1 MSTSGVLRHW
11 MPEPADSS
19 LSRRGAWIGL
29 RTLRQRPKIV
39 DHTPSGE
46 PIFEVRSVRLLLQ
59 PDADHFNRL
68 ETCSKCGR
76 NVPGGPV
83 FDLADLDRP
92 SNPLICTTCVQAVA
106 KPTLL
111 RSGGRRPPPERP
123 PAPRKPVE
131 TPVATPEP
139 KAAAAADPPG
149 PAAVEAAERSAKAAV
164 AQDDLRQSLQTATQL
179 IEAQRRDLGALS
191 EAVRETRAE
200 LRSATESQGT
210 LAQAQQQLHERMT
223 AFAEHSERFTGP
235 GAASSEVERD
245 LRHNLQFVTE
255 LLQAQQRELAALSAA
270 LVETRNDLHAV
281 TESHQALARSQQDLG
296 RRLVDMAPSDP
307 PSAGNAQR
315 TEALE
320 RGLEEMSARLTEGLA
335 RARAETT
342 DLVAQLRK
350 DVGALSRAVEAQR
363 HQFETAGDAGVRAEL
378 SGLTQAVAGL
388 RTSSGTHG
396 DRLEALEDQVKD
408 VAVRLSSL
416 IDAERAALP
425 APVGDG
431 AAGLPGRVA
440 GGGLLDALDRQLR
453 DAEGRLARLSGHSR
467 TSRAE

>member
-1 MSTSGVLRHW
+1 

-111 RSGGRRPPPERP
+111 RSGMRRPPPERP
-123 PAPRKPVE
+123 AVPPKPAE
-131 TPVATPEP
+131 TP
-139 KAAAAADPPG
+139 AAAPDPTAAGTDRPG
-149 PAAVEAAERSAKAAV
+149 PTAVEEAERAAKVGV
-164 AQDDLRQSLQTATQL
+164 AQDDLRHDLQTVTQL
-179 IEAQRRDLGALS
+179 VEAQQRDLGALS
-191 EAVRETRAE
+191 EAVREAQAE

-223 AFAEHSERFTGP
+223 AFAEHSQQVTGA
-235 GAASSEVERD
+235 GATRSEVERD

-255 LLQAQQRELAALSAA
+255 LLQAQQRELSALSAA
-270 LVETRNDLHAV
+270 LVETRSDLHAV
-281 TESHQALARSQQDLG
+281 TESHQTLAHSQQDLG
-296 RRLVDMAPSDP
+296 RRLVDLAPP
-307 PSAGNAQR
+307 RAQR
-315 TEALE
+315 
-320 RGLEEMSARLTEGLA
+320 
-335 RARAETT
+335 
-342 DLVAQLRK
+342 
-350 DVGALSRAVEAQR
+350 
-363 HQFETAGDAGVRAEL
+363 
-378 SGLTQAVAGL
+378 
-388 RTSSGTHG
+388 
-396 DRLEALEDQVKD
+396 
-408 VAVRLSSL
+408 
-416 IDAERAALP
+416 
-425 APVGDG
+425 AP
-431 AAGLPGRVA
+431 AAGLGA
-440 GGGLLDALDRQLR
+440 
-453 DAEGRLARLSGHSR
+453 AR
-467 TSRAE
+467 